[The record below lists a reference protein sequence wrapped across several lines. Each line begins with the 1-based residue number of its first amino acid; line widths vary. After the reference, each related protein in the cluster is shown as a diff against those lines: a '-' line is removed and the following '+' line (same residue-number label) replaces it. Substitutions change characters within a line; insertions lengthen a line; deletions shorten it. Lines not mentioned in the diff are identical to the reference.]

1 MDYNGEPIESLGGG
15 SVPSDIDINSV
26 CAVTGTFQN
35 LGVGSCGFPL
45 YELPTTA
52 KDPGQSKAIITN
64 QGGIVTIPVG
74 NQGLF
79 VTTYIIGSPF
89 VRNISITAG
98 EYTVDELLNILTV
111 LINGQIG
118 LDGGTNTVSLTLG
131 GDGRISFNIGAGN
144 ITSILLS
151 DVFGWLILGNIDPT
165 SFTPPNTKVFD
176 NPPTYS
182 DTTSNTSWNT
192 YRFDDTGTVYSGD
205 MTITGS
211 LTVSTIIS
219 DLEVE
224 DAIITLNKNG
234 VGDTNT
240 SGVVLNNSSNT
251 QFSGLLKNA
260 SSNDFYLFVN
270 SPTLPTETGW
280 TPVKN
285 GNLFLES
292 VDSTVDYTKNLSF
305 REVGTEIVQADMFYD
320 RGAFSMN
327 FQTNTFLQAT
337 SGGVN
342 IASPAVSG
350 NSLQLATSNVDLRF
364 TGNDGISLDATQ
376 TRVRGP
382 AGVAEVRVDAADVLI
397 LNNTTSYTQTQ
408 NDINLLS
415 QANFI
420 NLAPTSITLRDAT
433 VDVFKSDSGNLT
445 LQNFANPVTPTD
457 KVHIL
462 TIDRDEFKVQ
472 RDSND
477 RFLIDGTETKLWS
490 PDLTFSQSISNAIY
504 LVKKGLVN
512 RLYIDDNF
520 VDIESGNSDYVVSV
534 GNDRI
539 RMSDIGGARMD
550 ITGLQSII
558 KSPNKTN
565 FVNVDDDGIALR
577 YGAINRFLADVAGTT
592 TLSQGGTSSL
602 ILKDLEVDCFLNGV
616 QIIDAQP
623 PVSRFYGGPA
633 QNTQMFCGGNIFG
646 CGFQVEGTVR
656 ILAKTTI
663 TTISSP
669 DTNTRIDM
677 IDLSTTLRVAGAEKI
692 KIEADTTTIS
702 NFVDC
707 LDDLT
712 CQNTFRIGVGLNQYS
727 FPSLVGGTGQV
738 LAVTAP
744 NTLSFVGSVLYKAD
758 LTTEIDNTTPILL
771 VGAPVI
777 LQGVAGSSLTG
788 FTVTPGQCQVTY
800 TGLENIEISAY
811 IGLSGR
817 AGDIPGSDNARF
829 DLSFYK
835 NSVKQAGKTSSQL
848 DTTNTNPKEMSLMRN
863 LSLVTGD
870 VLDVRVINQT
880 LTNSLITN
888 CWTLSLH
895 KIGY

>member
-1 MDYNGEPIESLGGG
+1 MNNDGIFEEGGG
-15 SVPSDIDINSV
+15 GGVPDDIDIISV
-26 CAVTGTFQN
+26 CAVTGNFQN
-35 LGVGSCGFPL
+35 LGVGPCGNVNYKFPPNKAENEFTRGIIVSEGATVSL
-45 YELPTTA
+45 AGPTA
-52 KDPGQSKAIITN
+52 
-64 QGGIVTIPVG
+64 VF
-74 NQGLF
+74 L
-79 VTTYIIGSPF
+79 TTYSIIGPF
-89 VRNISITAG
+89 VRNLVIPDG
-98 EYTVDELLNILTV
+98 NYTIQDLLETLKTTIEAQFA
-111 LINGQIG
+111 I
-118 LDGGTNTVSLTLG
+118 DGATNTVTLTL
-131 GDGRISFNIGAGN
+131 DLTGRINFTLNAGN
-144 ITSILLS
+144 IISILLS
-151 DVFGWLILGNIDPT
+151 NVGGWLEIGNTINTSFAPGVLKVFTNLPVYNEPSHQTEWQQYLFNKNGDVFNGNM
-165 SFTPPNTKVFD
+165 
-176 NPPTYS
+176 
-182 DTTSNTSWNT
+182 
-192 YRFDDTGTVYSGD
+192 TV
-205 MTITGS
+205 TGS
-211 LTVSTIIS
+211 LTTSQLIT
-219 DLEVE
+219 DLDVE
-224 DAIITLNKNG
+224 DPIITLNKNAPNNDN
-234 VGDTNT
+234 V
-240 SGVVLNNSSNT
+240 SGLVLNSNANLN
-251 QFSGLLKNA
+251 FSGLLKQSNT
-260 SSNDFYLFVN
+260 NDFYLFAG
-270 SPTLPTETGW
+270 SSTLPTTTGW
-280 TPVKN
+280 VPEKS
-285 GNLFLES
+285 GNLLLES
-292 VDSTVDYTKNLSF
+292 VDSTIAYTKNLAF
-305 REVGTEIVQADMFYD
+305 REVGTEIVQADMSYD

-342 IASPAVSG
+342 IASPTVSG

-364 TGNDGISLDATQ
+364 AGNDGISLDATQ

-382 AGVAEVRVDAADVLI
+382 AGVAEVRVDASDVKI

-420 NLAPTSITLRDAT
+420 NLSPTSITLRDTT
-433 VDVFKSDSGNLT
+433 VDVLKSDSGNLT

-457 KVHIL
+457 KVHKVL
-462 TIDRDEFKVQ
+462 IDRLYFKVQ

-490 PDLTFSQSISNAIY
+490 PDLSFNQSISNSIY

-520 VDIESGNSDYVVSV
+520 VDLESGNSDYVVSV

-539 RMSDIGGARMD
+539 RLSDIGGARMD

-577 YGAINRFLADVAGTT
+577 YGAVNRFLADVAGTT
-592 TLSQGGTSSL
+592 ALSEGGLSSL
-602 ILKDLEVDCFLNGV
+602 ILKDLEFDCFLNGV

-623 PVSRFYGGPA
+623 PVSRFYGGPT
-633 QNTQMFCGGNIFG
+633 QNTNMFCGGNIFG

-669 DTNTRIDM
+669 DTNTRIDL
-677 IDLSTTLRVAGAEKI
+677 IDLSTTLRVAGGVKML
-692 KIEADTTTIS
+692 IEADATTIS

-707 LDDLT
+707 QDDLT
-712 CQNTFRIGVGLNQYS
+712 CQNTFKIGVGLNQYS

-777 LQGVAGSSLTG
+777 LQGASSTSLTG
-788 FTVTPGQCQVTY
+788 FTVTPGQCQLTY
-800 TGLENIEISAY
+800 TGLENISISAY

-817 AGDIPGSDNARF
+817 AGDVPGSDNALF
-829 DLSFYK
+829 EMSFYK

-863 LSLVTGD
+863 LTLVTGD

-888 CWTLSLH
+888 SWTLSLH